1 MTQQTHCWM
10 LYVEVTRDLLLS
22 SFIHVECSHFTQ
34 TTSQSQIY
42 IFKTGAPGVH
52 QAQSPAFTKKT
63 GVPSGSICLT
73 GRTEAPDG
81 LLP

>member
-22 SFIHVECSHFTQ
+22 SFIHVERSHFT
-34 TTSQSQIY
+34 QSQIY

-52 QAQSPAFTKKT
+52 QAYSPAFTKKT
-63 GVPSGSICLT
+63 GISSGSICLT
-73 GRTEAPDG
+73 GRTETPDV